1 LIEILTIAF
10 AVVVVFVSCARYYMY
25 EPQGRRFHTN
35 AIVQGLKGIE
45 RAQKKAEICRGDA
58 MRKVFAKF
66 AENADQW
73 SRAIR

>member
-1 LIEILTIAF
+1 
-10 AVVVVFVSCARYYMY
+10 MY
-25 EPQGRRFHTN
+25 ESQGRRFHTN